1 MKRRHGLL
9 EYSGKD
15 LIERQIYNLSDAL
28 RSVPGMAI
36 ARTGQLGSQTSLF
49 SRGGESNHVTF
60 LYEGRRLN
68 GGFSGTYNLGELSTL
83 GSSSIEILKGS
94 SSLNGANAMGG
105 TVHMRN
111 ELLLVDGYESN
122 VGLSVGSFDTLTSNY
137 SSRFKKGKLGR
148 QFQFFIFRYR
158 ERSATFK
165 IRKPIIFFFDRK
177 PTDRWPYS

>member
-1 MKRRHGLL
+1 MMVKSSVILL
-9 EYSGKD
+9 LLLVKISFFGASAYAQGESELEPMVVVETRSPVPLSEASPWVTRIPGKD

-122 VGLSVGSFDTLTSNY
+122 VGLSFVL
-137 SSRFKKGKLGR
+137 
-148 QFQFFIFRYR
+148 I
-158 ERSATFK
+158 
-165 IRKPIIFFFDRK
+165 
-177 PTDRWPYS
+177 